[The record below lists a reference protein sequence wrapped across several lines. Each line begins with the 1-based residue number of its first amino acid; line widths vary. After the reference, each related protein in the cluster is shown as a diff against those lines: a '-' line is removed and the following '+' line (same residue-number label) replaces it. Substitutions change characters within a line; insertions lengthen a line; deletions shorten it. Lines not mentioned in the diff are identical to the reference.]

1 MEWRANPFFKDL
13 RNKQEVKEGSELVL
27 SALLKSLD
35 EKSRKLDKT

>member
-13 RNKQEVKEGSELVL
+13 SNKQEVKEGSEPVL
-27 SALLKSLD
+27 SALLKSLA

>member
-27 SALLKSLD
+27 SALLKSLE